1 MTSGGRSIGDM
12 MQKLVRDKIPQI
24 IETSG
29 KTCKTRILSQE
40 EYIQRLDEKL
50 DEELA
55 EYQESK
61 SLEELADLLEVMEAV
76 VKAQGC
82 SWEQLL
88 RIKTEKKAARGGFED
103 RIILLEVSD

>member
-1 MTSGGRSIGDM
+1 M

-24 IETSG
+24 IEASG
-29 KTCKTRILSQE
+29 MTCKTRILSQE

-61 SLEELADLLEVMEAV
+61 SLEELADLLEVMETV

-103 RIILLEVSD
+103 RILLIDTQ